1 MRFSDIPGH
10 EDLKRNLR
18 ELVASGHVPH
28 AMMLSGP
35 AGTGKMMLARAFAQY
50 LHCESPRDGEPCG
63 SCRSCRLHRELSHPD
78 LHFVYPIVKSEKMK
92 RYVSADVADLWRTM
106 LSDHPAMPPEK
117 WLSILEAGNSQPSI
131 YVREADELVLA
142 DAYPPYASARKIYIV
157 WQPERMQLQA
167 ANKLLKVIEEPSE
180 GTMFIFVSDNELE
193 VLPTIFSRLQRFHT
207 GRLSDDEI
215 RGYLNEKF
223 HFTDEQGR
231 RYARLCN
238 GSLILAD
245 EFGSHTGENEEFLTI
260 YRDVMRSA
268 YAKKVAALRQ
278 TSEQVAAFGREKIKR
293 FLVYMSRMIREN
305 FIYNMKMPQL
315 TSMTP
320 DEEAFSIRFSPFV
333 NHGNVEDFAAAT
345 DRAREDIEANGN
357 SKLVLFD
364 YFLIC
369 IILLHRRPT
378 A

>member
-1 MRFSDIPGH
+1 
-10 EDLKRNLR
+10 
-18 ELVASGHVPH
+18 
-28 AMMLSGP
+28 
-35 AGTGKMMLARAFAQY
+35 
-50 LHCESPRDGEPCG
+50 
-63 SCRSCRLHRELSHPD
+63 
-78 LHFVYPIVKSEKMK
+78 
-92 RYVSADVADLWRTM
+92 M